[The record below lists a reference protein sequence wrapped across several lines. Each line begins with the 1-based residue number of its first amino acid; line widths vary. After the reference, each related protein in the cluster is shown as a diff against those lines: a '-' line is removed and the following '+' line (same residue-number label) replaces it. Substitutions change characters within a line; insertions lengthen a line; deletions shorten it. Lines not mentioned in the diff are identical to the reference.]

1 MIIGD
6 TDSVNDDSQ
15 ELDMRGPKPPMIQV
29 SPEERQGLETLVRR
43 HTTAQQVALR
53 ARMILAAAEGFNNA
67 QIAVHVGVDVDTVRR
82 WRQRW
87 LGFQAISLEDLPV
100 ADRLTDVPRP
110 GRPAEI
116 TAEQVCQ
123 MVALACEAPS
133 LSGRPIS
140 QWTGREV
147 AEEVVARGIVEQISP
162 RHAARLVKKG
172 TSNRTSS
179 GIG

>member
-6 TDSVNDDSQ
+6 PDAVNDDSQ
-15 ELDMRGPKPPMIQV
+15 ELNMRGPKPPMIQV
-29 SPEERQGLETLVRR
+29 SLEERQGLETLVRR

-53 ARMILAAAEGFNNA
+53 ARMMLAAAEGFNNA

-140 QWTGREV
+140 QWTGREI